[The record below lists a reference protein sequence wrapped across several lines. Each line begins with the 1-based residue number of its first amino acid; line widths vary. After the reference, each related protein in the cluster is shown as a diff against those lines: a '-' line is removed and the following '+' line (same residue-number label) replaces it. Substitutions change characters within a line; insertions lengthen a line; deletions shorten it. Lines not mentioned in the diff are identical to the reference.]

1 MSVWDFSL
9 APAWSFSAFLRIFF
23 LSHSHHSSAVSLC
36 GSVPCW
42 EVWFQGVL
50 RRHRQQLT
58 PLTCS
63 IHSSCYSTI
72 ASQHVVLG
80 FPSRCIHTFLQ
91 HKCTSLVITLN
102 AIHIPY
108 CISDTCSYQYEC
120 DMAVE
125 WQLSIF
131 VKIILIQ
138 CSVWCPHLCRPISDC
153 SSFSFL
159 HNTALM
165 FSLLSLTYDEPSL
178 CYLWSSANI
187 PRTDVT
193 LRVIKNKHL
202 DSNILN
208 KAFIKFATASVD
220 DTQVGMEFNS
230 TLYLFRSWD
239 NRCLRPAMTI
249 LGSTVQFHKVSTL
262 QSTFAR

>member
-1 MSVWDFSL
+1 MAWDLCLWETSVYMHWHEHTHLHTEKIDI
-9 APAWSFSAFLRIFF
+9 RNK
-23 LSHSHHSSAVSLC
+23 
-36 GSVPCW
+36 PC
-42 EVWFQGVL
+42 
-50 RRHRQQLT
+50 
-58 PLTCS
+58 
-63 IHSSCYSTI
+63 I
-72 ASQHVVLG
+72 
-80 FPSRCIHTFLQ
+80 
-91 HKCTSLVITLN
+91 K
-102 AIHIPY
+102 
-108 CISDTCSYQYEC
+108 
-120 DMAVE
+120 
-125 WQLSIF
+125 SIF

-138 CSVWCPHLCRPISDC
+138 CSVWCPHLCPSISDC

-187 PRTDVT
+187 LRTDVT